1 MSANAEHNRV
11 TADLNDAMTSIQ
23 AIGEDRSAQPDVFDT
38 EPADVSG
45 DKLDQPSSRG

>member
-1 MSANAEHNRV
+1 MSANEEHDRV

-23 AIGEDRSAQPDVFDT
+23 AIGEDRSAQVDRFDT

-45 DKLDQPSSRG
+45 EKLDQPNSRG